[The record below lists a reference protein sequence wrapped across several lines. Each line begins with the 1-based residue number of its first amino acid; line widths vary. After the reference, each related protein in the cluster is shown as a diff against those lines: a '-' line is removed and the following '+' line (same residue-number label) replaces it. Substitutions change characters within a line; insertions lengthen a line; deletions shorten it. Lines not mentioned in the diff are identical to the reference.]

1 MPNKG
6 CAIQA
11 MRAPHF
17 FMKNRCYPI
26 NILEKTVNQP
36 DVAVNINNSTDANI
50 IFRENLKLAKYIKNV
65 GRNIV
70 GSKR

>member
-1 MPNKG
+1 
-6 CAIQA
+6 

-17 FMKNRCYPI
+17 FMKNRWIYTK
-26 NILEKTVNQP
+26 KTVNQP

-65 GRNIV
+65 GRI
-70 GSKR
+70 